1 MKRSTCNIPLLI
13 IALVLLPM
21 ILSSCSDRARAK
33 RLVRQAYAKINKA
46 EMLDPSSVDSIKGK
60 MNVSIDI
67 PGDTGSLAV
76 KAIADTSAF
85 DKALKERDSL
95 KEVANS
101 QEQRRKELEASNGD
115 LAGYAIDLETKQD
128 ELAKV
133 NAGLAK
139 TNAAL
144 LANRSRLLRGF
155 VRDTT
160 YTLNDSLVIV
170 YARISDGAIDSL
182 WYVKKPHKVTKE
194 VDTAGVNLNTSRPM
208 WKEPVLWIL
217 VLIIAILSLLLV
229 LSYKRK

>member
-1 MKRSTCNIPLLI
+1 MNKNNIPLLI
-13 IALVLLPM
+13 IAVVLLSM
-21 ILSSCSDRARAK
+21 IFSSCSDRVRAK
-33 RLVRQAYAKINKA
+33 RLVRQAYAKIHKA

-95 KEVANS
+95 KEVAGS
-101 QEQRRKELEASNGD
+101 QEKRRKELEASNGD

-160 YTLNDSLVIV
+160 YTLNDSLVTV
-170 YARISDGAIDSL
+170 YARIKDGAVDSL
-182 WYVKKPHKVTKE
+182 WYVKKPLKVTKE
-194 VDTAGVNLNTSRPM
+194 VDTAGVKLNTSRPM
-208 WKEPVLWIL
+208 WREPVLWIM
-217 VLIIAILSLLLV
+217 VLIIAVLALLLA
-229 LSYKRK
+229 LSRRRK